1 MASINLSGVLLD
13 PTGEFAV
20 GDNIRF
26 THKSTTGETV
36 EDAISVLTIGVT
48 GAYNINL
55 EFGLVLVEYKDVRRS
70 HYKNLGVATVNG
82 TNPATSIPELLNAL
96 VPVSSAELI
105 EFQAILAD
113 CVTAQTAAELARDE
127 AELAALVGVIP
138 FDTVADYKNHPT
150 ILSVGRIVYLK
161 DRGTEFEVIAGT
173 GTANNIDIIA
183 STSVSQSIDLILDGH
198 VTLKSLGCVKDSTAP
213 ADMTVNSV
221 AMIYAVA
228 NLGGFTIDAKYFY
241 DQSLPIVNF
250 TTIKSDNI
258 FGRQLHFEGLTTDWA
273 MEPVNNTG
281 VFECLFENFSL
292 FGGLSGGLSTRKLL
306 DMSYIR
312 DSIITNVQVQY
323 AKNCLR
329 LGECW
334 NNLFT
339 QCVFSTRNKADATTV
354 AVLFDGNIGNVNSN
368 RFVKCRAIQS
378 GIGYH
383 INGGGAANEIIGGA
397 IENNY

>member
-281 VFECLFENFSL
+281 VF
-292 FGGLSGGLSTRKLL
+292 
-306 DMSYIR
+306 
-312 DSIITNVQVQY
+312 SI
-323 AKNCLR
+323 
-329 LGECW
+329 
-334 NNLFT
+334 
-339 QCVFSTRNKADATTV
+339 
-354 AVLFDGNIGNVNSN
+354 NS
-368 RFVKCRAIQS
+368 KPT
-378 GIGYH
+378 
-383 INGGGAANEIIGGA
+383 
-397 IENNY
+397 